1 MKKNADLMYVYVIA
15 YTKIDDDFTYVHTIR
30 VYCDKPSMT
39 CIHFMVDEETM
50 EEIPKEGWQDILDH
64 LYHFDNWTLSYAVQ
78 AVVDKRVL
86 KRRIKYYDI
95 YGKLMHTELKEEV
108 L

>member
-1 MKKNADLMYVYVIA
+1 MQKIASVMYVYVIA

-39 CIHFMVDEETM
+39 HVHFMVDEETM
-50 EEIPKEGWQDILDH
+50 EEIPKEGWNNILDC
-64 LYHFDNWTLSYAVQ
+64 LYHCDNWTLSYAVQ

-86 KRRIKYYDI
+86 KRCIKYYDI
-95 YGKLMHTELKEEV
+95 YGKLMHKEK
-108 L
+108 LQ